1 MHINLEN
8 EVFQIKTPTQN
19 PLPMESAKTI
29 TKEENVQHLG
39 SNVRDVRSLD
49 ILHQNAEPNQFMPM
63 K

>member
-19 PLPMESAKTI
+19 PLPVESAETI
-29 TKEENVQHLG
+29 TKENVQHLG
-39 SNVRDVRSLD
+39 SNVRDVISLD